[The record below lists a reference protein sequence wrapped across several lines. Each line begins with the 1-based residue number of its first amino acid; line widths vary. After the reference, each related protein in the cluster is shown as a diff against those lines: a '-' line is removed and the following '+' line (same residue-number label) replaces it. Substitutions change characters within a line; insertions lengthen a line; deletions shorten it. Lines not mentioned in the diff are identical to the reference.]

1 MSKLCKGT
9 DLQEVLRSGD
19 AVFVLFYAS
28 WCPFSRA
35 FLPIFEKYAKGGENE
50 FLRIP
55 LEGNEDIFEEHGV
68 EVYPTV
74 LFFKN
79 GAVDR
84 RLDGKHFAG
93 LREKQLA
100 ELISSCSPGPSR

>member
-1 MSKLCKGT
+1 MCKNCNRQ
-9 DLQEVLRSGD
+9 DLREIINSGNG
-19 AVFVLFYAS
+19 VFVLFYAS
-28 WCPFSRA
+28 WCPFSLA
-35 FLPIFEKYAKGGENE
+35 FLPIYEKCAKGRVGE
-50 FLRIP
+50 FVRVPI
-55 LEGNEDIFEEHGV
+55 EGNEDLFDEHTI

-79 GAVDR
+79 GDVNR

-100 ELISSCSPGPSR
+100 EFIASCGARRE

>member
-1 MSKLCKGT
+1 MSKLCSRR
-9 DLQEVLRSGD
+9 DLQEIVESGD
-19 AVFVLFYAS
+19 GVFALFYAS
-28 WCPFSRA
+28 WCPFSLA
-35 FLPIFEKYAKGGENE
+35 FLPIYEKYAKGPGGE
-50 FLRIP
+50 FVRVP
-55 LEGNEDIFEEHGV
+55 LEGNEDLFGEHTI

-79 GAVDR
+79 GDVNR

-100 ELISSCSPGPSR
+100 EFIASCGARRE